1 MANRFYVVL
10 FIALLFASQHAA
22 AQVQLSRHVVA
33 SGGSLAQPN
42 GDATMLISATVG
54 QAVIFR
60 QIRPDNV
67 TVYQGFWIP
76 VDFGLVGVDEE
87 DGGTITGDVSNY
99 PNPFAQSTTI
109 RFSVPM
115 DGRVTIRVYNI
126 VGILVRTITS
136 DLSAAGAQEIV
147 IQSTD
152 DLGAPL
158 ATGTYLYDVDG
169 TTVSGMPFRRTQRLS
184 ILR

>member
-1 MANRFYVVL
+1 
-10 FIALLFASQHAA
+10 
-22 AQVQLSRHVVA
+22 
-33 SGGSLAQPN
+33 
-42 GDATMLISATVG
+42 
-54 QAVIFR
+54 VIFR
-60 QIRPDNV
+60 QVRPDN
-67 TVYQGFWIP
+67 TTAYQGFWVP

-87 DGGTITGDVSNY
+87 DGGTLSGDVSNY

-115 DGRVTIRVYNI
+115 DGRVTIRVYNL

-136 DLSAAGAQEIV
+136 DLSATGSQEIV
-147 IQSTD
+147 VQSTD

-169 TTVSGMPFRRTQRLS
+169 TTVSGQPFRRTQRLS